1 MTVLTTR
8 EGLGILALWL
18 QDNIDMESELIFDND
33 VDRTDS
39 AQLLPCVETAL
50 GLLPPDM
57 TLPVRPDDAEPA
69 GLAELAAV
77 AVESDFLPGDDLN
90 NADRAALAAELL
102 CLFATRTGMARSG
115 EPVETV
121 LVDVLADLMHL
132 ADRLAIA
139 DFHRLVAVAAMHH
152 RDEADEG

>member
-50 GLLPPDM
+50 GLLPPD
-57 TLPVRPDDAEPA
+57 
-69 GLAELAAV
+69 AA
-77 AVESDFLPGDDLN
+77 ESDFLPGDDLN

-139 DFHRLVAVAAMHH
+139 DFHRLVAVAAMHQ